1 MSTLSKLTIKGY
13 KSIQNLE
20 NFELCNLNILL
31 GANGAGK
38 SNFISVFKLLANMY
52 AQNLQLYVQKNGGA
66 DTLLHYGRK
75 KTQKISMAF
84 YFNACDT
91 DIIEDGY
98 SFNLIPT
105 LDNRIL
111 FEEEAIIWSGDPKF
125 INGKWYRTSERKEVL
140 SINYHHESELKDE
153 QGNYCTNHHSFPSA
167 IESWRIYHFHDT
179 SDTALVKQIHSVT
192 DNLRLK
198 TDAANLAA
206 FLFFLKKKHQNN
218 YQQIIK
224 TIQLVAPFFYD
235 FVNRENDGYIQLEWF
250 EKGDLDTPFKAHVLS
265 DGTLRF
271 ICLATL
277 LLQPFRL
284 MSDTILIDEPE
295 LGLHP
300 YALAVL
306 ADLIKRTA
314 EKKQL
319 IISTQSVELIEHF
332 SANDIIVV
340 DRVNDASTFNRLDE
354 EKLQDWLEDYTLGDL
369 WKQNIIGGRP
379 SR

>member
-20 NFELCNLNILL
+20 NFELHNLNILL

-52 AQNLQLYVQKNGGA
+52 EQNLQLYIQKNGSA
-66 DTLLHYGRK
+66 DSLLHYGRK
-75 KTQKISMAF
+75 KTEKIGMEF
-84 YFNACDT
+84 YFENN
-91 DIIEDGY
+91 GY
-98 SFNLIPT
+98 EFSLIPT
-105 LDNRIL
+105 VDNRLI
-111 FEEEAIIWSGDPKF
+111 FEKEELCFIGDYFNYSNGYHVFPSSTIIQSAHSEAIL
-125 INGKWYRTSERKEVL
+125 RK
-140 SINYHHESELKDE
+140 STHKYAQYIK
-153 QGNYCTNHHSFPSA
+153 PA
-167 IESWRIYHFHDT
+167 IESWRVYHFHDT
-179 SDTALVKQIHSVT
+179 SDTASVKQIHSVT
-192 DNLRLK
+192 DNLILK

-206 FLFFLKKKHQNN
+206 FLIRLKKDHIES
-218 YQQIIK
+218 YQQIVK
-224 TIQLVAPFFYD
+224 TIQLVAPFFAD
-235 FVNRENDGYIQLEWF
+235 FVHRDDEPSIQLEWF
-250 EKGDLDTPFKAHVLS
+250 EKGNLDTPFKAHVLS

-271 ICLATL
+271 MCLATL
-277 LLQPFRL
+277 LLQPFEL
-284 MSDTILIDEPE
+284 MNDTILIDEPE

-300 YALAVL
+300 YALVVL
-306 ADLIKRTA
+306 ADLIKRAA

-319 IISTQSVELIEHF
+319 IISTQSVELINHF

-379 SR
+379 S